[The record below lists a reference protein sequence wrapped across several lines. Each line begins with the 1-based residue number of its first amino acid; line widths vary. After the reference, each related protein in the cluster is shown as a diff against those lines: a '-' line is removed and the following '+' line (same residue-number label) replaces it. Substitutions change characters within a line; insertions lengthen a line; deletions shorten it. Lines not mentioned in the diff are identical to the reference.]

1 MSHLRSEDHSHAA
14 GGPAPDG
21 AATLPPP
28 PRAQGSY
35 RPAVRHAGLV
45 LTAGMTPR
53 VDGELRH
60 VGRLG
65 AEIDVG
71 EGRAAAAIAA
81 GNAVAAAA
89 ASAGSLDGLGGV
101 LRMTV
106 YVAAVDGFT
115 EHTRVADGASERLAA
130 LLGERGAAVRSAV
143 GVASLP
149 GGACVE
155 VELTCFLR

>member
-1 MSHLRSEDHSHAA
+1 M
-14 GGPAPDG
+14 
-21 AATLPPP
+21 PPP

-35 RPAVRHAGLV
+35 RPAVRHADLV
-45 LTAGMTPR
+45 MTAGMTPR
-53 VDGELRH
+53 VDGRLRH

-65 AEIDVG
+65 AEIDVE

-81 GNAVAAAA
+81 GNALAAAA
-89 ASAGSLDGLGGV
+89 AAAGSLDELGRV

-106 YVAAVDGFT
+106 YVSAVDGFT

-130 LLGERGAAVRSAV
+130 LVGDRGAAVRSAV

-155 VELTCFLR
+155 VELTCSLR